1 MDSRH
6 KRQWSDIQMNGND
19 SWRTL
24 MLIEHHVRNR
34 TMISVVSHLPAIGSV
49 ADDQCGWSLSSSSLS
64 EYKRI
69 CWLLDMLLSSAVW
82 YVNKL
87 ASGCADMLAG
97 LSCRSSSK

>member
-1 MDSRH
+1 
-6 KRQWSDIQMNGND
+6 MNGNG

-24 MLIEHHVRNR
+24 MPIEHHVRNR
-34 TMISVVSHLPAIGSV
+34 TTISVVSPPSGIGSV
-49 ADDQCGWSLSSSSLS
+49 ADAKCGWSLLFSSLS

-69 CWLLDMLLSSAVW
+69 CWLLDMLLSSVVW